1 VLLILIYRAKA
12 YINAKK
18 AKIKNE
24 KNDFINFFILPTF

>member
-1 VLLILIYRAKA
+1 MTISIIKYTKA